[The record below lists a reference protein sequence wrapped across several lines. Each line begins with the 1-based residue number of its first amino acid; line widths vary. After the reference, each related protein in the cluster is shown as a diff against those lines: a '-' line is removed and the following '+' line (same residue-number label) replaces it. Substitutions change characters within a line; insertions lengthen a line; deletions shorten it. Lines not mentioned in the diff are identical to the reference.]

1 MPSALPL
8 RPMPTYAIGDI
19 QGCYT
24 SLQRLIHAVR
34 FNPQH
39 DRLWFTGDLVN
50 RGPDSLRVL
59 RYIRDLGSAAT
70 TVLGNHDLFLISV
83 AAGVSMLRRTDT
95 LAQVLESSDCDDLL
109 AWLRQQPLL
118 HREAE
123 WVLVHAGLL
132 PQWTIEDAQQLAK
145 EAEMALRGEEYVG
158 SLRALHADVHVQWD
172 PELTG
177 PVRFAS
183 IMKVLTRLRACSLS
197 GVMESSFSGPPEL
210 TPHGFHPWFSIPSR
224 RSAAATIVYGHW
236 AAMGLH
242 IMPNLL
248 SLDSGCVYGRRLTA
262 ICLEDRRVFQ
272 VSCEDTRASR

>member
-1 MPSALPL
+1 MPSALVWS
-8 RPMPTYAIGDI
+8 RMATYAIGDI

-34 FNPQH
+34 FNPHH

-50 RGPDSLRVL
+50 RGPDSLHVL

-83 AAGVSMLRRTDT
+83 AAGVSTLRRSDT
-95 LAQVLESSDCDDLL
+95 LAQLLESLDRDELL

-118 HREAE
+118 HRENE
-123 WVLVHAGLL
+123 WVLIHAGLL

-145 EAEMALRGEEYVG
+145 EAETALRGEEYIAT
-158 SLRALHADVHVQWD
+158 LRALHLDDHLQWASD
-172 PELTG
+172 LTG

-183 IMKVLTRLRACSLS
+183 IMKVLTRLRACSIS
-197 GVMESSFSGPPEL
+197 GIMESSFSGPPEL
-210 TPHGFHPWFSIPSR
+210 TPEGFHPWFSISSR
-224 RSAAATIVYGHW
+224 RSATHTMVYGHW

-242 IMPNLL
+242 ITPNLL
-248 SLDSGCVYGRRLTA
+248 ALDSGCVYGRRLTA
-262 ICLEDRRVFQ
+262 VCLEDRRMFQ
-272 VSCEDTRASR
+272 VSCEDSRASR